1 MVILCLEC
9 NIPRLIYTSSASV
22 ALRSYLGKAPFSVV
36 VNQSERDKCLESNK
50 NDSDLIIPGYA
61 VTKLRA
67 ERIVLGANRSNLANN
82 LGELITCSIRPTIAY
97 GEEDPY
103 FFPTI
108 AKATNGTGG
117 LIPKIL
123 GAGGKHQITYVGNVA
138 WGHIC
143 AKRTLKESPD
153 SIAGLPVFITDDTPI
168 EDTSRFCQ
176 RLSRRTNVFDI
187 KPSALYIPML
197 IGYLFA
203 FLLEMVVY
211 VLNVLFGVKL
221 SFQPRALSAYSGS
234 LLQYSRL
241 RADLHMNYEPI
252 YNEEE
257 SLVKSVAWYENWYEK
272 QFKSQTAK
280 KQK

>member
-1 MVILCLEC
+1 
-9 NIPRLIYTSSASV
+9 
-22 ALRSYLGKAPFSVV
+22 
-36 VNQSERDKCLESNK
+36 
-50 NDSDLIIPGYA
+50 
-61 VTKLRA
+61 
-67 ERIVLGANRSNLANN
+67 
-82 LGELITCSIRPTIAY
+82 
-97 GEEDPY
+97 
-103 FFPTI
+103 
-108 AKATNGTGG
+108 
-117 LIPKIL
+117 
-123 GAGGKHQITYVGNVA
+123 
-138 WGHIC
+138 
-143 AKRTLKESPD
+143 
-153 SIAGLPVFITDDTPI
+153 
-168 EDTSRFCQ
+168 
-176 RLSRRTNVFDI
+176 
-187 KPSALYIPML
+187 ML